1 MRPHRLIFATLF
13 VLSIQSLC
21 AQMQTTG
28 ICTVCQV
35 KNHIKASRDGDR
47 FYLNIDTNRIEVG
60 KRLKPETASKKYR
73 EVLSQRLPKLWDGL
87 SASAYTNYLNR
98 AVLDAVATVFEP
110 SNPSPELIDSI
121 QLSASTYVGL
131 VKDTS
136 GNFLISVY
144 KSDTTDDV
152 FIYSDTGYYFNLI
165 EFGTDTSLV
174 KALPAILF
182 LKNKVAGIKYPDL
195 TLPEETQN
203 LDTLTQVFKDGG
215 SEKTK
220 IIVKKYLAQE
230 IRLAAIVGPAY
241 KRHLLARQDYIKTIR
256 QKLNPGCIGC
266 SLSKNEALLVY
277 DHECQKFLYKPF
289 GSDDL
294 RELDDLNKIN
304 VRYKRP
310 LRIKVVNFNRYI
322 YNLNLAS
329 SDISLTSQESAL
341 MQQYLLP
348 GSTNGQI
355 NPTNT
360 YTNSGSSN
368 GADFVFANISFFKA
382 NVDFILEKIK
392 EITLPDIST
401 GIVTNIKTAAYL
413 LDTVKQKSLYHSIM
427 TNLEKLNR
435 QPNADDMYKEN
446 ATATDFLHAL
456 NLVRDSI
463 SVIKRAPKLIQDHI
477 NNFKDSV
484 DKFNAQ
490 TKYLDEAKLLQ
501 EYFYSLRRYCDAFIE
516 NRITAYSLCTDDFPC
531 CQTPLQTYDQFED
544 HLNKVSNQIFF
555 FKLAR
560 TNYTNLL
567 AAQKAKADKKSAA
580 DEKAKADKKA
590 AADKKAK
597 AAATHPPTKSTNQK
611 TSKSNKA
618 GQTPDSTKTKDSINR
633 QMAADSDSVEQTKS
647 DSIEKDTTSSIFL
660 DISSS
665 DLTITNNRIT
675 GITLHQLPDTTKSK
689 KAADTSSIPD
699 PTYAIDTLWYNFEKT
714 IPTDYIMRQIIFR
727 NNMIQSNISYTSP
740 PIFPYGDRL
749 GLVIQM
755 PVADTVKRMG
765 TMPASTSTFS
775 VDIPVFGKP
784 LFSFSAGSF
793 VGFGVRAPTYEWQQV
808 PTPGSNIIQPT
819 SPYKLAPTGPGTLPA
834 GLDGMANITW
844 RPGWFRGWWRGFSN
858 NVWLGLSGGVGVV
871 VDQPTVRLGYLLGG
885 TASIG
890 TYQQFH
896 ITAGGM
902 AMNINVLKDD
912 LNTSQIYQSQPSI
925 QQYNQKL
932 QLGFFVSISYTVF
945 APKSTGTM
953 QNQVIN
959 AN

>member
-13 VLSIQSLC
+13 VLSIHSLR
-21 AQMQTTG
+21 AQTQTTE
-28 ICTVCQV
+28 ICAVCRD
-35 KNHIKASRDGDR
+35 KNHIEASRVGDR

-60 KRLKPETASKKYR
+60 KGLKPETAPKKYR
-73 EVLSQRLPKLWDGL
+73 EVLSQRLPKLWNGL

-98 AVLDAVATVFEP
+98 AVLDAVAKVFKQ
-110 SNPSPELIDSI
+110 SNPGPGPELIDSI

-131 VKDTS
+131 VKDAS
-136 GNFLISVY
+136 GKFLISVY
-144 KSDTTDDV
+144 KSDTTTDIFV
-152 FIYSDTGYYFNLI
+152 NSDTGYSFNLK
-165 EFGTDTSLV
+165 EFTTDTSLV

-195 TLPEETQN
+195 TLPEETEN
-203 LDTLTQVFKDGG
+203 PDTLTQVFYDGDSG
-215 SEKTK
+215 KK
-220 IIVKKYLAQE
+220 AVIVKRYLAQE
-230 IRLAAIVGPAY
+230 IRLAATVGPAY
-241 KRHLLARQDYIKTIR
+241 KRHLLARQDYIKTIL

-382 NVDFILEKIK
+382 NIDFILEKIK

-401 GIVTNIKTAAYL
+401 VIVSGI
-413 LDTVKQKSLYHSIM
+413 DTVAFSFHSFGKQKSWRDNIL
-427 TNLEKLNR
+427 TNLKKLDT
-435 QPNADDMYKEN
+435 QPSPADLYAEN
-446 ATATDFLHAL
+446 ATAKNYQDAL
-456 NLVRDSI
+456 NFVRDSI
-463 SVIKRAPKLIQDHI
+463 SVIKGATTKNQDRI

-490 TKYLDEAKLLQ
+490 TKYLHEAKLLQ

-516 NRITAYSLCTDDFPC
+516 DRITAYSQCTDDFPC
-531 CQTPLQTYDQFED
+531 CQTPLQTFYQFED
-544 HLNKVSNQIFF
+544 HLNMVSNQIFF

-567 AAQKAKADKKSAA
+567 ATQ
-580 DEKAKADKKA
+580 KAKADKKA
-590 AADKKAK
+590 AADKKAEADKKAK
-597 AAATHPPTKSTNQK
+597 AATSSTPQKPPPQN
-611 TSKSNKA
+611 TSKSHKLK
-618 GQTPDSTKTKDSINR
+618 QTPDSTKTKDSINR
-633 QMAADSDSVEQTKS
+633 QTAADSLYDQQTKS
-647 DSIEKDTTSSIFL
+647 DSTQKDTTSSIFL

-665 DLTITNNRIT
+665 DLTITNDRIT

-689 KAADTSSIPD
+689 KAADTSSTPD

-765 TMPASTSTFS
+765 TMPASTTTFS

-793 VGFGVRAPTYEWQQV
+793 VGFGVRKATYEWQQV

-896 ITAGGM
+896 ITAGAM